1 MKWNQDKAYAI
12 GLIVSDGS
20 LHKDRPLITFT
31 SKDIDQIHN
40 FQTCL
45 GLDGHRIGSNVSSTG
60 NKSFRIQFTDHTFYK
75 YLIKIGVS
83 PNKSKTISR
92 VRVSYMYF
100 NSFLRGVFDGDGSC
114 FVYKD
119 KRWPDAKSG
128 YISFASGSKTFLLW
142 VQDELFNILNI
153 RGSITTDKVGRT
165 YQLKFATK
173 ESKILA
179 KYMYSRAKI
188 YLNRKRLKI
197 NELLGIIAK
206 SPKSDMRE

>member
-1 MKWNQDKAYAI
+1 MKLNQYKIYAI

-20 LHKDRPLITFT
+20 LHKNRPLITFT

-40 FQTCL
+40 FITCL
-45 GLDGHRIGSNVSSTG
+45 GLNGYKIGVNVSSTG
-60 NKSFRIQFTDHTFYK
+60 NKSFRIQFTDRTLYN
-75 YLIKIGVS
+75 YLIYIGVA
-83 PNKSKTISR
+83 PNKSKTISEVKVPR
-92 VRVSYMYF
+92 IYF

-119 KRWPDAKSG
+119 KRWPNAKSG
-128 YISFASGSKTFLLW
+128 YISFASGSRDFLLW
-142 VQDELFNILNI
+142 IQNRLSILNI
-153 RGSITTDKVGRT
+153 RGCITVDQAGKTH
-165 YQLKFATK
+165 QLKFATT
-173 ESKILA
+173 ESKVLA